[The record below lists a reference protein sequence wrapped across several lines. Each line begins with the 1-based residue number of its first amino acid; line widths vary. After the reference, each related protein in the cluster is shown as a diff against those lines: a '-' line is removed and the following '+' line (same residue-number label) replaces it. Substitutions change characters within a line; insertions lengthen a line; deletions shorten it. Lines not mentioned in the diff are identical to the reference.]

1 MKSCELVT
9 FISTLACA
17 IAKGKTV
24 QELNLLSVIF
34 SQLGDSLATLAVTQ
48 DIIESNDNSNSNSN
62 TDTKLTNSC

>member
-1 MKSCELVT
+1 MNSCGLVT

-48 DIIESNDNSNSNSN
+48 DIIESTDN
-62 TDTKLTNSC
+62 TDTSTKSINSC